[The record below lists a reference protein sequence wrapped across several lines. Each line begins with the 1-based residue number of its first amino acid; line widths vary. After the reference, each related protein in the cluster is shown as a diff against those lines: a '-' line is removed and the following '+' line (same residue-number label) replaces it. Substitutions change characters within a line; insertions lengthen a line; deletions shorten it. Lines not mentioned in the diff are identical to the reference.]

1 MNDLKN
7 NSNNLPSVL
16 QCTFNAKCFII
27 KEIYLLIGN
36 CIGDVEI
43 FNWFEEKKIFNIS
56 MFNNNNK
63 SIINIENTQ
72 QIINIS
78 FFDDNNNNNVFLI
91 QSRGGD
97 LFFVKIDFIN
107 KNFKIINNFST
118 KIETFSKFQI
128 SNEKLLRFINKN
140 IKNDNN
146 YYYSI
151 LLPSNNEN
159 EIKILEINHEFKII
173 NDYYK
178 KLYLKNTDENN
189 SENSSDE
196 DEEYEK
202 IKKSLVNSILI
213 IKELNLLIISF
224 ESSTIA
230 FYSLDYEYILHTKVF
245 HNKIEPIININYFIF
260 ENNYY
265 LIICLFS
272 TDLIIYKI
280 DEKKIR
286 EKKELFKY
294 KILKNVCSELKPG
307 ISCIDFG
314 SFEKED
320 LLSDNIEKNN
330 ILFIGGYDKRV
341 KFYSLKNINEDNV
354 EFKDLGNIITQ
365 GSGII
370 NQIKF
375 LCYEENFYLFI
386 CNEQKLF
393 YIYNI

>member
-16 QCTFNAKCFII
+16 ECNFNAKCFLI

-36 CIGDVEI
+36 SIGEIEI
-43 FNWFEEKKIFNIS
+43 FNWFEEKKLFIIS
-56 MFNNNNK
+56 MYDNNNK

-72 QIINIS
+72 QIINILY
-78 FFDDNNNNNVFLI
+78 FNEDVFLI

-107 KNFKIINNFST
+107 KNFKIINNFLT

-128 SNEKLLRFINKN
+128 SNEKLLRFVNKN
-140 IKNDNN
+140 IKKVDDN

-151 LLPSNNEN
+151 LLPSNSEN
-159 EIKILEINHEFKII
+159 ELKILEINKEFKII

-178 KLYLKNTDENN
+178 KLYLKNIDDEDNN
-189 SENSSDE
+189 ENSSD
-196 DEEYEK
+196 DEEEEK

-224 ESSTIA
+224 ESSIIA
-230 FYSLDYEYILHTKVF
+230 FYTLDYKYIFHTKVF
-245 HNKIEPIININYFIF
+245 KNKIEPIININYFLF

-272 TDLIIYKI
+272 TDLIIYKLDYKQI
-280 DEKKIR
+280 HEN
-286 EKKELFKY
+286 KELFKY

-307 ISCIDFG
+307 ISCIDFA

-320 LLSDNIEKNN
+320 LLLDNIEKNN
-330 ILFIGGYDKRV
+330 ILFIGGYDRRV
-341 KFYSLKNINEDNV
+341 KFYSLINNNEKNEI

-365 GSGII
+365 GNGII

-375 LCYEENFYLFI
+375 LCFKDNFYLFI

>member
-16 QCTFNAKCFII
+16 ECNFNAKCFLI

-36 CIGDVEI
+36 SIGEIEI
-43 FNWFEEKKIFNIS
+43 FNWFEEKKLFIIS
-56 MFNNNNK
+56 MYDNNNK

-72 QIINIS
+72 QIINILY
-78 FFDDNNNNNVFLI
+78 FEEDVFLI

-107 KNFKIINNFST
+107 KNFKIINNFLT

-128 SNEKLLRFINKN
+128 SNEKLLRFVNKN
-140 IKNDNN
+140 IKKVDDN

-151 LLPSNNEN
+151 LLPSNSEN
-159 EIKILEINHEFKII
+159 ELKILEINKEFKII

-178 KLYLKNTDENN
+178 KLYLKNNDND
-189 SENSSDE
+189 ENSSDE
-196 DEEYEK
+196 EEEEK

-224 ESSTIA
+224 ESSIIA
-230 FYSLDYEYILHTKVF
+230 FYTLDYKYILHTKVF
-245 HNKIEPIININYFIF
+245 KNKIEPIININYFIF

-272 TDLIIYKI
+272 TDLIIYKLDYKQI
-280 DEKKIR
+280 HEN
-286 EKKELFKY
+286 KELFKY

-307 ISCIDFG
+307 ISCIDFA

-320 LLSDNIEKNN
+320 LLLDNIEKNN
-330 ILFIGGYDKRV
+330 ILFIGGYDRRV
-341 KFYSLKNINEDNV
+341 KFYSLINNKEKNEI

-365 GSGII
+365 GNGII

-375 LCYEENFYLFI
+375 LCFKDNFYLFI

>member
-16 QCTFNAKCFII
+16 ECNFNAKCFLI

-36 CIGDVEI
+36 SIGEIEI
-43 FNWFEEKKIFNIS
+43 FNWFEEKKLFIIS
-56 MFNNNNK
+56 MYDNNNK

-72 QIINIS
+72 QIINILY
-78 FFDDNNNNNVFLI
+78 FEEDVFLI

-107 KNFKIINNFST
+107 KNFKIINNFLT

-128 SNEKLLRFINKN
+128 SNEKLLRFVNKN
-140 IKNDNN
+140 IKKVDDN

-151 LLPSNNEN
+151 LLPSNSEN
-159 EIKILEINHEFKII
+159 ELKILEINKEFKII

-178 KLYLKNTDENN
+178 KLYLKNNDND
-189 SENSSDE
+189 ENSSDE
-196 DEEYEK
+196 EEEEK

-224 ESSTIA
+224 ESSIIA
-230 FYSLDYEYILHTKVF
+230 FYTLDYKYILHTKVF
-245 HNKIEPIININYFIF
+245 KNKIEPIININYFLF

-272 TDLIIYKI
+272 TDLIIYKLDYKQI
-280 DEKKIR
+280 HEN
-286 EKKELFKY
+286 KELFKY

-307 ISCIDFG
+307 ISCIDFA

-320 LLSDNIEKNN
+320 LLLDNIEKNN
-330 ILFIGGYDKRV
+330 ILFIGGYDRRV
-341 KFYSLKNINEDNV
+341 KFYSLINNKEKNEI

-365 GSGII
+365 GNGII

-375 LCYEENFYLFI
+375 LCFKDNFYLFI

>member
-16 QCTFNAKCFII
+16 ECNFNAKCFLI

-36 CIGDVEI
+36 SIGEIEI
-43 FNWFEEKKIFNIS
+43 FNWFEEKKLFIIS
-56 MFNNNNK
+56 MYNNNNK

-72 QIINIS
+72 QIINILY
-78 FFDDNNNNNVFLI
+78 FNEDVFLI

-107 KNFKIINNFST
+107 KNFKIINNFLT

-128 SNEKLLRFINKN
+128 SNEKLLRFVNKN
-140 IKNDNN
+140 IKKVDDN

-151 LLPSNNEN
+151 LLPSNSEN
-159 EIKILEINHEFKII
+159 ELKILEINKEFKII

-178 KLYLKNTDENN
+178 KLYLKNNDND
-189 SENSSDE
+189 ENSSDE
-196 DEEYEK
+196 EEEEK

-224 ESSTIA
+224 ESSIIA
-230 FYSLDYEYILHTKVF
+230 FYTLDYKYILHTKVF
-245 HNKIEPIININYFIF
+245 KNKIEPIININYFLF

-272 TDLIIYKI
+272 TDLIIYKLDYKQI
-280 DEKKIR
+280 HEN
-286 EKKELFKY
+286 KELFKY

-307 ISCIDFG
+307 ISCIDFA

-320 LLSDNIEKNN
+320 LLLDNIEKNN
-330 ILFIGGYDKRV
+330 ILFIGGYDRRV
-341 KFYSLKNINEDNV
+341 KFYSLINNNEKNEI

-365 GSGII
+365 GNGII

-375 LCYEENFYLFI
+375 LCFKDNFYLFI

>member
-16 QCTFNAKCFII
+16 ECNFNAKCFLI

-36 CIGDVEI
+36 SIGEIEI
-43 FNWFEEKKIFNIS
+43 FNWFEEKKLFIIS
-56 MFNNNNK
+56 MYNNNNK

-72 QIINIS
+72 QIINILY
-78 FFDDNNNNNVFLI
+78 FNDNVFLI

-97 LFFVKIDFIN
+97 LFFVNIDFNN
-107 KNFKIINNFST
+107 KNFKIINNFLT

-128 SNEKLLRFINKN
+128 SNEKLLRFVNKN
-140 IKNDNN
+140 IKKFDDN

-151 LLPSNNEN
+151 LLPSNSEN
-159 EIKILEINHEFKII
+159 EIKIIEINKEFKII

-178 KLYLKNTDENN
+178 KLYLKNIDDEDNN
-189 SENSSDE
+189 ENSSDD
-196 DEEYEK
+196 DEEEK

-224 ESSTIA
+224 ESSIIA
-230 FYSLDYEYILHTKVF
+230 FYTLDYKYILHTKVF
-245 HNKIEPIININYFIF
+245 KNKIEPIININYFLF

-272 TDLIIYKI
+272 TDLIIYKL
-280 DEKKIR
+280 DKKQIY
-286 EKKELFKY
+286 ENKELFKY

-307 ISCIDFG
+307 ISCIDFA

-320 LLSDNIEKNN
+320 LLLDKIEKNN
-330 ILFIGGYDKRV
+330 ILFIGGYDRRV
-341 KFYSLKNINEDNV
+341 KFYSLINNNEKNEI

-365 GSGII
+365 GNGII

-375 LCYEENFYLFI
+375 LCFKDNFYLFI
-386 CNEQKLF
+386 CNEQNLF

>member
-16 QCTFNAKCFII
+16 QCNFNAKCFLI

-36 CIGDVEI
+36 CIGEIEI
-43 FNWFEEKKIFNIS
+43 FNWFEEKKLFIIS
-56 MFNNNNK
+56 MYNNNNK
-63 SIINIENTQ
+63 SINNIENTQ
-72 QIINIS
+72 QIINILY
-78 FFDDNNNNNVFLI
+78 FNDDIFLI

-97 LFFVKIDFIN
+97 LFFVNIDFNN
-107 KNFKIINNFST
+107 KNFKIINNFLT
-118 KIETFSKFQI
+118 KIETFTKFQI
-128 SNEKLLRFINKN
+128 SNEKLLRFVNKN
-140 IKNDNN
+140 IKKFDDN

-151 LLPSNNEN
+151 LLPSNSEN
-159 EIKILEINHEFKII
+159 EIKILEINKEFKII

-178 KLYLKNTDENN
+178 KLYLKNIDEDNN
-189 SENSSDE
+189 ENSSD
-196 DEEYEK
+196 DEEEEK

-224 ESSTIA
+224 ESSIIS
-230 FYSLDYEYILHTKVF
+230 FYTLDYKYIFHTIVF
-245 HNKIEPIININYFIF
+245 KNKIEPIININYFFF

-272 TDLIIYKI
+272 TDLIIYKL
-280 DEKKIR
+280 DKKQIY
-286 EKKELFKY
+286 ENKELFKY

-314 SFEKED
+314 SFNKED
-320 LLSDNIEKNN
+320 LLSDTIEKNN
-330 ILFIGGYDKRV
+330 ILFIGGYDRRV
-341 KFYSLKNINEDNV
+341 KFYSLIKNKNEI

-365 GSGII
+365 GNGII

-375 LCYEENFYLFI
+375 LCDNDNLYLFI

>member
-16 QCTFNAKCFII
+16 QCNFNAKCFLI

-36 CIGDVEI
+36 CIGEIEI
-43 FNWFEEKKIFNIS
+43 FNWFEEKKLFIIS
-56 MFNNNNK
+56 MYNNNNK
-63 SIINIENTQ
+63 SINNIENTQ
-72 QIINIS
+72 QIINILY
-78 FFDDNNNNNVFLI
+78 FNDNVFLI

-97 LFFVKIDFIN
+97 LFFVNIDFNN
-107 KNFKIINNFST
+107 KNFKIINNFLT
-118 KIETFSKFQI
+118 KIETFTKFQI
-128 SNEKLLRFINKN
+128 SNEKLLRFVNKN
-140 IKNDNN
+140 IKKFDDN

-151 LLPSNNEN
+151 LLPSNSEN
-159 EIKILEINHEFKII
+159 EIKIIEINKEFKII

-178 KLYLKNTDENN
+178 KLYLKNIDDEDNN
-189 SENSSDE
+189 ENSSD
-196 DEEYEK
+196 DEEEEK

-224 ESSTIA
+224 ESSIIS
-230 FYSLDYEYILHTKVF
+230 FYTLDYKYIFHTKVF
-245 HNKIEPIININYFIF
+245 KNKIEPIININYFFF

-272 TDLIIYKI
+272 TDLIIYKL
-280 DEKKIR
+280 DKKQIY
-286 EKKELFKY
+286 ENKELFKY

-307 ISCIDFG
+307 ISCIDFA

-320 LLSDNIEKNN
+320 LLLDKIEKNN
-330 ILFIGGYDKRV
+330 ILFIGGYDRRV
-341 KFYSLKNINEDNV
+341 KFYSLINKKEKNEI

-365 GSGII
+365 GNGII

-375 LCYEENFYLFI
+375 LCFKDNFYLFI
-386 CNEQKLF
+386 CNEQNLF

>member
-16 QCTFNAKCFII
+16 ECNFNAKCFLI

-36 CIGDVEI
+36 SIGEIEI
-43 FNWFEEKKIFNIS
+43 FNWFEEKNLFIIS
-56 MFNNNNK
+56 MYNNNNK

-72 QIINIS
+72 QIINILY
-78 FFDDNNNNNVFLI
+78 FNEDVFLI

-107 KNFKIINNFST
+107 KNFKIINNFLT

-128 SNEKLLRFINKN
+128 SNEKLLRFVNKN
-140 IKNDNN
+140 IKKVDDN

-151 LLPSNNEN
+151 LLPSNSEN
-159 EIKILEINHEFKII
+159 ELKILEINKEFKII

-178 KLYLKNTDENN
+178 KLYLKNNVND
-189 SENSSDE
+189 ENSSDE
-196 DEEYEK
+196 EEEEK

-224 ESSTIA
+224 ESSIIA
-230 FYSLDYEYILHTKVF
+230 FYTLDYKYILHTKVF
-245 HNKIEPIININYFIF
+245 KNKIEPIININYFLF

-272 TDLIIYKI
+272 TDLIIYKLDYKQI
-280 DEKKIR
+280 HEN
-286 EKKELFKY
+286 KELFKY
-294 KILKNVCSELKPG
+294 KILKTVCSELKPG
-307 ISCIDFG
+307 ISCIDFA

-320 LLSDNIEKNN
+320 LLLDNIEKNN
-330 ILFIGGYDKRV
+330 ILFIGGYDRRV
-341 KFYSLKNINEDNV
+341 KFYSLINNNEKNEI

-365 GSGII
+365 GNGII

-375 LCYEENFYLFI
+375 LCFKDNFYLFI

>member
-16 QCTFNAKCFII
+16 QCNFNAKCFLI

-36 CIGDVEI
+36 SIGEIEI
-43 FNWFEEKKIFNIS
+43 FNWFEEKKLFIIS
-56 MFNNNNK
+56 MYNNNNK
-63 SIINIENTQ
+63 SINNIENTQ
-72 QIINIS
+72 QIINILY
-78 FFDDNNNNNVFLI
+78 FNDNVFLI

-97 LFFVKIDFIN
+97 LFFVNIDFNN
-107 KNFKIINNFST
+107 KNFKIINNFLT
-118 KIETFSKFQI
+118 KIETFTKFQI
-128 SNEKLLRFINKN
+128 SNEKLLRFVNKN
-140 IKNDNN
+140 IKKFDDN

-151 LLPSNNEN
+151 LLPSNSEN
-159 EIKILEINHEFKII
+159 EIKIIEINKEFKII

-178 KLYLKNTDENN
+178 KLYLKNIDDEDNN
-189 SENSSDE
+189 ENSSDD
-196 DEEYEK
+196 DEEEK

-224 ESSTIA
+224 ESSIIS
-230 FYSLDYEYILHTKVF
+230 FYTLDYKYIFHTKVF
-245 HNKIEPIININYFIF
+245 KNKIEPIININYFFF

-272 TDLIIYKI
+272 TDLIIYKL
-280 DEKKIR
+280 DKKQIY
-286 EKKELFKY
+286 ENKELFKY

-307 ISCIDFG
+307 ISCIDFA

-320 LLSDNIEKNN
+320 LLLDKIEKNN
-330 ILFIGGYDKRV
+330 ILFIGGYDRRV
-341 KFYSLKNINEDNV
+341 KFYSLINKNEKNEI

-365 GSGII
+365 GNGII

-375 LCYEENFYLFI
+375 LCFKDNFYLFI
-386 CNEQKLF
+386 CNEQNLF

>member
-16 QCTFNAKCFII
+16 ECNFNAKCFLI

-36 CIGDVEI
+36 SIGEIEI
-43 FNWFEEKKIFNIS
+43 FNWFEEKKLFIIS
-56 MFNNNNK
+56 MYDNNNK

-72 QIINIS
+72 QIINI
-78 FFDDNNNNNVFLI
+78 FYFEEDVFLI

-107 KNFKIINNFST
+107 KNFKIINNFLT

-128 SNEKLLRFINKN
+128 SNEKLLRFVNKN
-140 IKNDNN
+140 IKKVDDN

-151 LLPSNNEN
+151 LLPSNSEN
-159 EIKILEINHEFKII
+159 ELKILEINKEFKII

-178 KLYLKNTDENN
+178 KLYLKNNDND
-189 SENSSDE
+189 ENSSDE
-196 DEEYEK
+196 EEEEK

-224 ESSTIA
+224 ESSIIA
-230 FYSLDYEYILHTKVF
+230 FYTLDYKYILHTKVF
-245 HNKIEPIININYFIF
+245 KNKIEPIININYFLF

-272 TDLIIYKI
+272 TDLIIYKLDYKQI
-280 DEKKIR
+280 HEN
-286 EKKELFKY
+286 KELFKY

-307 ISCIDFG
+307 ISCIDFA

-320 LLSDNIEKNN
+320 LLLDNIEKNN
-330 ILFIGGYDKRV
+330 ILFIGGYDRRV
-341 KFYSLKNINEDNV
+341 KFYSLINNNEKNEI

-365 GSGII
+365 GNGII

-375 LCYEENFYLFI
+375 LCFKDNFYLFI

>member
-16 QCTFNAKCFII
+16 ECNFNAKCFLI

-36 CIGDVEI
+36 SIGEIEI
-43 FNWFEEKKIFNIS
+43 FNWFEEKKLFIIS
-56 MFNNNNK
+56 MYDNNNK

-72 QIINIS
+72 QIINILY
-78 FFDDNNNNNVFLI
+78 FEEDVFLI

-107 KNFKIINNFST
+107 KNFKIINNFLT

-128 SNEKLLRFINKN
+128 SNEKLLRFVNKN
-140 IKNDNN
+140 IKKVDDN

-151 LLPSNNEN
+151 LLPSNSEN
-159 EIKILEINHEFKII
+159 ELKILEINKEFKII

-178 KLYLKNTDENN
+178 KLYLKNNDND
-189 SENSSDE
+189 ENSSDE
-196 DEEYEK
+196 EEEEK

-224 ESSTIA
+224 ESSIIA
-230 FYSLDYEYILHTKVF
+230 FYTLDYKYILHTKVF
-245 HNKIEPIININYFIF
+245 KNKIEPIININYFLF

-272 TDLIIYKI
+272 TDLIIYKLDYKQI
-280 DEKKIR
+280 HEN
-286 EKKELFKY
+286 KELFKY

-307 ISCIDFG
+307 ISCIDFA

-320 LLSDNIEKNN
+320 LLLDNIEKNN
-330 ILFIGGYDKRV
+330 ILFIGGYDRRV
-341 KFYSLKNINEDNV
+341 KFYSLINNNEKNEI

-365 GSGII
+365 GNGII

-375 LCYEENFYLFI
+375 LCFKDNFYLFI

>member
-16 QCTFNAKCFII
+16 ECNFNAKCFLI

-36 CIGDVEI
+36 SIGEIEI
-43 FNWFEEKKIFNIS
+43 FNWFEEKKLFIIS
-56 MFNNNNK
+56 MYNNNNK

-72 QIINIS
+72 QIINILY
-78 FFDDNNNNNVFLI
+78 FNEDVFLI

-128 SNEKLLRFINKN
+128 SNEKLLRFVNKN
-140 IKNDNN
+140 IKKVDDN

-151 LLPSNNEN
+151 LLPSNSEN
-159 EIKILEINHEFKII
+159 ELKILEINKEFKII

-178 KLYLKNTDENN
+178 KLYLKNNN
-189 SENSSDE
+189 VNDENSSDE
-196 DEEYEK
+196 EEEEK

-224 ESSTIA
+224 ESSIIA
-230 FYSLDYEYILHTKVF
+230 FYTLDYKYIFHTKVF
-245 HNKIEPIININYFIF
+245 KNKIEPIININYFLF

-272 TDLIIYKI
+272 TDLIIYKLDYKQI
-280 DEKKIR
+280 HEN
-286 EKKELFKY
+286 KELFKY

-307 ISCIDFG
+307 ISCIDFA

-320 LLSDNIEKNN
+320 LLLDNIEKNN
-330 ILFIGGYDKRV
+330 ILFIGGYDRRV
-341 KFYSLKNINEDNV
+341 KFYSLINNNEKNEI

-365 GSGII
+365 GNGII

-375 LCYEENFYLFI
+375 LCFKDNFYLFI

>member
-16 QCTFNAKCFII
+16 QCNFNAKCFLI

-36 CIGDVEI
+36 CIGEIEI
-43 FNWFEEKKIFNIS
+43 FNWFEEKKLFIIS
-56 MFNNNNK
+56 MYNNNNK
-63 SIINIENTQ
+63 SINNIENTQ
-72 QIINIS
+72 QIINILY
-78 FFDDNNNNNVFLI
+78 FNDNVFLI

-97 LFFVKIDFIN
+97 LFFVNIDFNN
-107 KNFKIINNFST
+107 KNFKIINNFLT
-118 KIETFSKFQI
+118 KIETFTKFQI
-128 SNEKLLRFINKN
+128 SNEKLLRFVNKN
-140 IKNDNN
+140 IKKIDDN

-151 LLPSNNEN
+151 LLPSNSEN
-159 EIKILEINHEFKII
+159 EIKIIEINKEFKII

-178 KLYLKNTDENN
+178 KLYLKNIDDEDNN
-189 SENSSDE
+189 ENSSDD
-196 DEEYEK
+196 DEEEK

-224 ESSTIA
+224 ESSIIS
-230 FYSLDYEYILHTKVF
+230 FYTLDYKYIFHTKVF
-245 HNKIEPIININYFIF
+245 KNKIEPIININYFLF

-272 TDLIIYKI
+272 TDLIIYKLDYKQI
-280 DEKKIR
+280 HEN
-286 EKKELFKY
+286 KELFKY
-294 KILKNVCSELKPG
+294 KILKNVCSEFKPG
-307 ISCIDFG
+307 ISCIDFA

-320 LLSDNIEKNN
+320 LFLDNIEKNN
-330 ILFIGGYDKRV
+330 FLFIGGYDRRV
-341 KFYSLKNINEDNV
+341 KFYSLINNNEKNEI

-365 GSGII
+365 GNGII

-375 LCYEENFYLFI
+375 LCFKDNFYLFI
-386 CNEQKLF
+386 CNKQKLF

>member
-16 QCTFNAKCFII
+16 ECNFNAKCFLI

-36 CIGDVEI
+36 SIGEIEI
-43 FNWFEEKKIFNIS
+43 FNWFEEKKLFIIS
-56 MFNNNNK
+56 MYDNNNK

-72 QIINIS
+72 QIINILY
-78 FFDDNNNNNVFLI
+78 FEEDVFLI

-107 KNFKIINNFST
+107 KNFKIINNFLT

-128 SNEKLLRFINKN
+128 SNEKLLRFVNKN
-140 IKNDNN
+140 IKKVDNN

-151 LLPSNNEN
+151 LLPSNSEN
-159 EIKILEINHEFKII
+159 ELKILEINKEFKII

-178 KLYLKNTDENN
+178 KLYLKNNDNDEI
-189 SENSSDE
+189 SSDE
-196 DEEYEK
+196 EEEEK
-202 IKKSLVNSILI
+202 IKKRLVNSILI

-224 ESSTIA
+224 ESSIIA
-230 FYSLDYEYILHTKVF
+230 FYTLDYKYIFHTKVF
-245 HNKIEPIININYFIF
+245 KNKIEPIININYFLF

-272 TDLIIYKI
+272 TDLIIYKLDYKQI
-280 DEKKIR
+280 HKN
-286 EKKELFKY
+286 KELFKY

-307 ISCIDFG
+307 ISCIDFA

-320 LLSDNIEKNN
+320 LLLDNIEKNN
-330 ILFIGGYDKRV
+330 ILFIGGYDRRV
-341 KFYSLKNINEDNV
+341 KFYSLINNNEKNEI

-365 GSGII
+365 GNGII

-375 LCYEENFYLFI
+375 LCFKDNFYLFI

>member
-16 QCTFNAKCFII
+16 ECNFNAKCFLI

-36 CIGDVEI
+36 SIGEIEI
-43 FNWFEEKKIFNIS
+43 FNWFEEKKLFIIS
-56 MFNNNNK
+56 MYDNNNK

-72 QIINIS
+72 QIINILY
-78 FFDDNNNNNVFLI
+78 FEEDVFLI

-107 KNFKIINNFST
+107 KNFKIINNFLT

-128 SNEKLLRFINKN
+128 SNEKLLRFVNKN
-140 IKNDNN
+140 IKKVDDN

-151 LLPSNNEN
+151 LLPSNSEN
-159 EIKILEINHEFKII
+159 ELKILEINKEFKII

-178 KLYLKNTDENN
+178 KLYLKNNDND
-189 SENSSDE
+189 ENSSDE
-196 DEEYEK
+196 EEEEK

-224 ESSTIA
+224 ESSIIA
-230 FYSLDYEYILHTKVF
+230 FYTLDYKYIFHTKVF
-245 HNKIEPIININYFIF
+245 KNKIEPIININYFLF

-272 TDLIIYKI
+272 TDLIIYKLDYKQI
-280 DEKKIR
+280 HEN
-286 EKKELFKY
+286 KELFKY

-307 ISCIDFG
+307 ISCIDFA

-320 LLSDNIEKNN
+320 L
-330 ILFIGGYDKRV
+330 
-341 KFYSLKNINEDNV
+341 
-354 EFKDLGNIITQ
+354 
-365 GSGII
+365 
-370 NQIKF
+370 
-375 LCYEENFYLFI
+375 
-386 CNEQKLF
+386 
-393 YIYNI
+393 

>member
-16 QCTFNAKCFII
+16 ECNFNAKCFLI

-36 CIGDVEI
+36 SIGEIEI
-43 FNWFEEKKIFNIS
+43 FDWFEEKKLFIIS
-56 MFNNNNK
+56 MYNNNNK

-72 QIINIS
+72 QIINILY
-78 FFDDNNNNNVFLI
+78 FNEDVFLI

-107 KNFKIINNFST
+107 KNFKIINNFLT

-128 SNEKLLRFINKN
+128 SNEKLLRFVNKN
-140 IKNDNN
+140 IKKVDDN

-151 LLPSNNEN
+151 LLPSNSEN
-159 EIKILEINHEFKII
+159 ELKILEINKEFKII

-178 KLYLKNTDENN
+178 KLYLKNNDND
-189 SENSSDE
+189 ENSSDE
-196 DEEYEK
+196 EEEEK

-224 ESSTIA
+224 ESSIIA
-230 FYSLDYEYILHTKVF
+230 FYTLDYKYILHTKVF
-245 HNKIEPIININYFIF
+245 KNKIEPIININYFLF

-272 TDLIIYKI
+272 TDLIIYKLDYKQI
-280 DEKKIR
+280 HEN
-286 EKKELFKY
+286 KELFKY

-307 ISCIDFG
+307 ISCIDFA

-320 LLSDNIEKNN
+320 LLLDNIEKNN
-330 ILFIGGYDKRV
+330 ILFIGGYDRRV
-341 KFYSLKNINEDNV
+341 KFYSLINNNEKNEI
-354 EFKDLGNIITQ
+354 EFKDLGNIISQ
-365 GSGII
+365 GNGII

-375 LCYEENFYLFI
+375 LCFKDNFYLFI

>member
-16 QCTFNAKCFII
+16 ECNFNAKCFLI

-36 CIGDVEI
+36 SIGEIEI
-43 FNWFEEKKIFNIS
+43 FNWFEEKKLFIIS
-56 MFNNNNK
+56 MYNNNNK

-72 QIINIS
+72 QIINILY
-78 FFDDNNNNNVFLI
+78 FNEDVFLI

-107 KNFKIINNFST
+107 KNFKIINNFLT

-128 SNEKLLRFINKN
+128 SNEKLLRFVNKN
-140 IKNDNN
+140 IKKVDDN

-151 LLPSNNEN
+151 LLPSNSEN
-159 EIKILEINHEFKII
+159 ELKILEINKEFKII

-178 KLYLKNTDENN
+178 KLYLKNNDND
-189 SENSSDE
+189 ENSSDE
-196 DEEYEK
+196 EEEEK

-213 IKELNLLIISF
+213 IKELYLLIISF
-224 ESSTIA
+224 ESSIIA
-230 FYSLDYEYILHTKVF
+230 FYTLDYKYILHTKVF
-245 HNKIEPIININYFIF
+245 KNKIEPIININYFLF

-272 TDLIIYKI
+272 TDLIIYKLDYKQI
-280 DEKKIR
+280 HEN
-286 EKKELFKY
+286 KELFKY

-307 ISCIDFG
+307 ISCIDFA

-320 LLSDNIEKNN
+320 LLLDNIEKNN
-330 ILFIGGYDKRV
+330 ILFIGGYDRRV
-341 KFYSLKNINEDNV
+341 KFYSLINNNEKNEI

-365 GSGII
+365 GNGII

-375 LCYEENFYLFI
+375 LCFKDNFYLFI

>member
-16 QCTFNAKCFII
+16 QCNFNAKCFLI

-36 CIGDVEI
+36 SIGEIEI
-43 FNWFEEKKIFNIS
+43 FNWFEEKKLFIIS
-56 MFNNNNK
+56 MYNNNNK
-63 SIINIENTQ
+63 SINNIENTQ
-72 QIINIS
+72 QIINILY
-78 FFDDNNNNNVFLI
+78 FNDNVFLI

-97 LFFVKIDFIN
+97 LFFVNIDFNN
-107 KNFKIINNFST
+107 KNFKIINNFLT
-118 KIETFSKFQI
+118 KIETFTKFQI
-128 SNEKLLRFINKN
+128 SNEKLLRFVNKN
-140 IKNDNN
+140 IKKVDDN

-151 LLPSNNEN
+151 LLPSNSEN
-159 EIKILEINHEFKII
+159 ELKILEINKEFKII

-178 KLYLKNTDENN
+178 KLYLKNIDDEDNN
-189 SENSSDE
+189 ENSSDD
-196 DEEYEK
+196 DEEEK

-224 ESSTIA
+224 ESSIIS
-230 FYSLDYEYILHTKVF
+230 FYTLDYKYIFHTKVF
-245 HNKIEPIININYFIF
+245 KNKIEPIININYFFF

-272 TDLIIYKI
+272 TDLIIYKL
-280 DEKKIR
+280 DKKQIY
-286 EKKELFKY
+286 ENKELFKY

-307 ISCIDFG
+307 ISCIDFA

-320 LLSDNIEKNN
+320 LLLDNIEKNN
-330 ILFIGGYDKRV
+330 ILFIGGYDRRV
-341 KFYSLKNINEDNV
+341 KFYSLINNNEKKKF

-365 GSGII
+365 GNGII

-375 LCYEENFYLFI
+375 LCFKDNFYLFI
-386 CNEQKLF
+386 CNEQNLF

>member
-16 QCTFNAKCFII
+16 ECNFNAKCFLI

-36 CIGDVEI
+36 SIGEIEI
-43 FNWFEEKKIFNIS
+43 FNWFEEKKLFIIS
-56 MFNNNNK
+56 MYNNNNK

-72 QIINIS
+72 QIINILY
-78 FFDDNNNNNVFLI
+78 FNEDVFLI

-107 KNFKIINNFST
+107 KNFKIINNFLT

-128 SNEKLLRFINKN
+128 SNEKLLRFVNKN
-140 IKNDNN
+140 IKKVDDN

-151 LLPSNNEN
+151 LLPSNSEN
-159 EIKILEINHEFKII
+159 ELKILEINKEFKII

-178 KLYLKNTDENN
+178 KLYLKNNDND
-189 SENSSDE
+189 ENSSDE
-196 DEEYEK
+196 EEEEK
-202 IKKSLVNSILI
+202 KKKSLVNSILI

-224 ESSTIA
+224 ESSIIA
-230 FYSLDYEYILHTKVF
+230 FYTLDYKYIFHTKVF
-245 HNKIEPIININYFIF
+245 KNKIEPIININYFLF

-272 TDLIIYKI
+272 TDLIIYKLDYKQI
-280 DEKKIR
+280 HEN
-286 EKKELFKY
+286 KELFKY

-307 ISCIDFG
+307 ISCIDFA

-320 LLSDNIEKNN
+320 LLLDNIEKNN
-330 ILFIGGYDKRV
+330 ILFIGGYDRRV
-341 KFYSLKNINEDNV
+341 KFYSLINNNEKNEI

-365 GSGII
+365 GNGII

-375 LCYEENFYLFI
+375 LCFKDNFYLFI

>member
-16 QCTFNAKCFII
+16 QCNFNAKCFLI

-36 CIGDVEI
+36 SIGEIEI
-43 FNWFEEKKIFNIS
+43 FNWFEEKKLFIIS
-56 MFNNNNK
+56 MYNNNNK

-72 QIINIS
+72 QIINILY
-78 FFDDNNNNNVFLI
+78 FNEDVFLI

-128 SNEKLLRFINKN
+128 SNEKLLRFVNKN
-140 IKNDNN
+140 IKKFDDN

-151 LLPSNNEN
+151 LLPSNSEN
-159 EIKILEINHEFKII
+159 EIKILEINKEFKII

-178 KLYLKNTDENN
+178 KLYLKNIDDEDNN
-189 SENSSDE
+189 ENSSD
-196 DEEYEK
+196 DEEEEK

-224 ESSTIA
+224 ESSIIS
-230 FYSLDYEYILHTKVF
+230 FYTLDYKYIFHTKVF
-245 HNKIEPIININYFIF
+245 KNKIEPIININYFFF

-272 TDLIIYKI
+272 TDLIIYKLDYKQI
-280 DEKKIR
+280 HEN
-286 EKKELFKY
+286 KELFKY

-307 ISCIDFG
+307 ISCIDFA

-320 LLSDNIEKNN
+320 LLLDKIEKNN
-330 ILFIGGYDKRV
+330 ILFIGGYDRRV
-341 KFYSLKNINEDNV
+341 KFYSLINKKEKNEI

-365 GSGII
+365 GNGII

-375 LCYEENFYLFI
+375 LCFKDNFYLFI
-386 CNEQKLF
+386 CNEQNLF

>member
-16 QCTFNAKCFII
+16 ECNFNAKCFLI

-36 CIGDVEI
+36 SIGEIEI
-43 FNWFEEKKIFNIS
+43 FDWFEEKKLFIIS
-56 MFNNNNK
+56 MYNNNNK

-72 QIINIS
+72 QIINILY
-78 FFDDNNNNNVFLI
+78 FNEDVFLI

-107 KNFKIINNFST
+107 KNFKIINNFLT

-128 SNEKLLRFINKN
+128 SNEKLLRFVNKN
-140 IKNDNN
+140 IKKVDDN

-151 LLPSNNEN
+151 LLPSNSEN
-159 EIKILEINHEFKII
+159 ELKILEINKEFKII

-178 KLYLKNTDENN
+178 KLYLKNNDND
-189 SENSSDE
+189 ENSSDE
-196 DEEYEK
+196 EEEEK

-224 ESSTIA
+224 ESSIIA
-230 FYSLDYEYILHTKVF
+230 FYTLDYKYILHTKIF
-245 HNKIEPIININYFIF
+245 KNKIEPIININYFLF

-272 TDLIIYKI
+272 TDLIIYKLDYKQI
-280 DEKKIR
+280 HEN
-286 EKKELFKY
+286 KELFKY

-307 ISCIDFG
+307 ISCIDFA

-320 LLSDNIEKNN
+320 LLLDNIEKNN
-330 ILFIGGYDKRV
+330 ILFIGGYDRRV
-341 KFYSLKNINEDNV
+341 KFYSLINNNEKNEI

-365 GSGII
+365 GNGII

-375 LCYEENFYLFI
+375 LCFKDNFYLFI